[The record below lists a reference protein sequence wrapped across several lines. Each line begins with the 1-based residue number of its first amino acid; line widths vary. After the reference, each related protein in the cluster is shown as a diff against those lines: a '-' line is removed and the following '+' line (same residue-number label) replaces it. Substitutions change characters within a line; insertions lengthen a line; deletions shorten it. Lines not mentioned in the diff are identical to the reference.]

1 MDYYENPHK
10 EELKKAYAEAREKKL
25 GIFSGVCQSIQPPS
39 SCTIKGNVDDNIQRK
54 TYYLST
60 CNNYSQVVIDLSTD
74 DQWFC
79 TEQEALKAGFTKSK
93 TCNE

>member
-1 MDYYENPHK
+1 MQRP
-10 EELKKAYAEAREKKL
+10 EKR
-25 GIFSGVCQSIQPPS
+25 S
-39 SCTIKGNVDDNIQRK
+39 SIKGNIDDNIQKK
-54 TYYLST
+54 TYYLPT

-93 TCNE
+93 TCN